1 VPSSHRASLTARFTR
16 TALTAFS
23 ALALSAPLAVTS
35 ATAQD
40 NSASSGSTGSSAL
53 SGSSGQ
59 GSANVPGSSAVNP
72 SDPYSDDTTDNLV
85 TFGDSFTA
93 NTHSVANN
101 IESSAEGY
109 PEQSGCLVAPDAW
122 PGLLAEQTGTPVQNW
137 ACTNSG
143 SAHMLNRVTRAI
155 DAGDVNDSSTVVLS
169 AGMNDKQ
176 RGVGDSEITANLV
189 SAIEKIE
196 DAAPEATVIM
206 LGRLAST
213 DADGKLCSVN
223 VVPNLPLGVPNEE
236 TASAERA
243 TQNNQRTAAERTGVD
258 FIDIREQTVEKNST
272 CGRDDERYVAGAL
285 DITTPQFNMQ
295 SHPSRAGSE
304 FLAGVVGEQVA

>member
-1 VPSSHRASLTARFTR
+1 MPSSHRASLTARFTR

-23 ALALSAPLAVTS
+23 ALALSAPLAVTT

-40 NSASSGSTGSSAL
+40 GSTGSSAL

-122 PGLLAEQTGTPVQNW
+122 PGLVAEQTGTPVQNW

-155 DAGDVNDSSTVVLS
+155 DTGDVNDSSTVVLS

-176 RGVGDSEITANLV
+176 RGVGDSEITANLE

-223 VVPNLPLGVPNEE
+223 VVPNLPLGVPNEA
-236 TASAERA
+236 TASAEKA
-243 TQNNQRTAAERTGVD
+243 TQDHQRTTAERTGVE

-272 CGRDDERYVAGAL
+272 CGRDDERYVAGAF

>member
-1 VPSSHRASLTARFTR
+1 VPSSPRASLTARFTR
-16 TALTAFS
+16 TAITALG
-23 ALALSAPLAVTS
+23 ALALSAPLAITT

-40 NSASSGSTGSSAL
+40 GSTGSSAL

-109 PEQSGCLVAPDAW
+109 PEQSDCLVAPDAW
-122 PGLLAEQTGTPVQNW
+122 PGLIAEQTGTPVQNW

-176 RGVGDSEITANLV
+176 RGVGDSEITANLE

-223 VVPNLPLGVPNEE
+223 VVPYLPLGVPNEE
-236 TASAERA
+236 TASAEKA
-243 TQNNQRTAAERTGVD
+243 TQDNQRTAAERTGVD

-272 CGRDDERYVAGAL
+272 CGRDDERYVAGAF

-304 FLAGVVGEQVA
+304 FLAGVVGEQVS